1 MTEQHICPAPAG
13 DTLTSRRLFDS
24 LSAGCVPLVLRSWF
38 LMSRKRYTFETGLPF
53 PHAIAWGDIALRLAP
68 APPSKAACLAGDV
81 EWLTWWLG
89 GAGAGAALSWDPR
102 GGRLAMMRQRGA
114 EVFRAHLDYERN
126 SAGVATA
133 LLAELAA
140 THLTD
145 STGARPPTRTPP
157 RRNADDPFVSA
168 LNHIKTVNTPTAAA
182 RLLRGLTNDHEA

>member
-133 LLAELAA
+133 MLAELAA
-140 THLTD
+140 THLTTLRERD
-145 STGARPPTRTPP
+145 PPRARPHAETQTTR
-157 RRNADDPFVSA
+157 
-168 LNHIKTVNTPTAAA
+168 L
-182 RLLRGLTNDHEA
+182 